1 VECAGEG
8 AGEGGAR
15 HGVVSLWR
23 QVEMLDDLGHHR
35 LELREGDLAD
45 EAQPGLDVV
54 RDAPTSVSPM
64 RPERDAP
71 APFTLPEAG
80 TSGKMGRRVADGA
93 L

>member
-1 VECAGEG
+1 
-8 AGEGGAR
+8 
-15 HGVVSLWR
+15 
-23 QVEMLDDLGHHR
+23 MLDDLGHHR
-35 LELREGDLAD
+35 LELREGDRLAH

-80 TSGKMGRRVADGA
+80 TSVKMGGRVADGA